1 MMQYL
6 PLLKY
11 YSSTCQELLGS
22 IYKTLKNCQASHKCD
37 PLRYEVL
44 VQMDETKELVSEL
57 IETFLH
63 CLVFDK
69 YDSDISV
76 TGYYCCVLMMIVA
89 AFRLMVKMIS
99 GNSILLKI
107 VSTRGLQICLFM
119 LHKLQ
124 VTRLSSNCAQHKIN
138 NWKQLL
144 LLIFVGL
151 FFSNLLSIHR
161 KNSIHAAVE
170 TLLQVSKLYHSKWQ
184 VFHFLSLF
192 CQSLAYCS
200 PWIQPL
206 KPY

>member
-1 MMQYL
+1 MQGYSKLQEHHILTKLIFDTVSLQLNSDLYSNNMMQYL

-76 TGYYCCVLMMIVA
+76 TGYYCCVLRVRW
-89 AFRLMVKMIS
+89 F
-99 GNSILLKI
+99 
-107 VSTRGLQICLFM
+107 QI
-119 LHKLQ
+119 K
-124 VTRLSSNCAQHKIN
+124 
-138 NWKQLL
+138 
-144 LLIFVGL
+144 
-151 FFSNLLSIHR
+151 
-161 KNSIHAAVE
+161 
-170 TLLQVSKLYHSKWQ
+170 
-184 VFHFLSLF
+184 
-192 CQSLAYCS
+192 
-200 PWIQPL
+200 
-206 KPY
+206 